1 MDNVY
6 LDSFFFFVPS
16 RLVWDNWE
24 KFNGAQDAPGD
35 STDYVIP
42 TISDLSI
49 FTTNQL
55 GDYFGLP
62 TGKGLSGVSS
72 LPFRCYNLIF
82 NEWFRDENLVQPR
95 PVPMGDGPDNPV
107 SNSYLTLASRGKRH
121 DYFTSALPWPQKGP
135 AVTLPLGTTAPII
148 PTSGVNAG
156 SWKVFN
162 TGTTTPAPNGS
173 LNVFSGLAY
182 DSAAAGVYFQPGNP
196 SSIVADLSAA
206 TAATI
211 NSLREAFQLQRLF
224 ERDARGGTRYI
235 EILKAHFGV
244 TSPDARL
251 QRPEYLGGGSTPL
264 NVNPIAQ
271 TNSTD
276 ATTPQGN
283 LAAMGTVSVRNN
295 GFSRSFVEHGYIIG
309 LVSARADLTYQQ
321 GLNRLWSRK
330 TRFDFYWPACASRKQ
345 AVLNKEIY
353 YQGSSADDLV
363 FGYQERYAEYRYKP
377 SQLTS
382 IMRSNVSVGFNSLDV
397 WHVAQNFS
405 ALPVLNST
413 FISENPPIDR
423 VIAVPSEPHF
433 IGDFYFNLKC
443 ARPMPVYSV
452 PGLIDHF

>member
-1 MDNVY
+1 M
-6 LDSFFFFVPS
+6 
-16 RLVWDNWE
+16 
-24 KFNGAQDAPGD
+24 
-35 STDYVIP
+35 
-42 TISDLSI
+42 
-49 FTTNQL
+49 
-55 GDYFGLP
+55 
-62 TGKGLSGVSS
+62 SGVSA

-82 NEWFRDENLVQPR
+82 NEWFRDENLVSPR
-95 PVPMGDGPDNPV
+95 PFVTDDGPDNPV
-107 SNSYLTLASRGKRH
+107 TNQYLNLASRGKRH

-135 AVTLPLGTTAPII
+135 AVQLPLGTTAPII

-162 TGTTTPAPNGS
+162 TGTTTAAPNGN
-173 LNVFSGLAY
+173 LTVFSGLTY

-196 SSIVADLSAA
+196 TSIVADLSAA

-330 TRFDFYWPACASRKQ
+330 TRFDFYWPALSHLGEQ

-353 YQGSSADDLV
+353 YQGASADDQV

-397 WHVAQNFS
+397 WHVAQNFAS
-405 ALPVLNST
+405 LPVLNST